1 MKTFFRSF
9 QHQFRSIVAQSPSAA
24 SGSTFGSTGGAGAGF
39 HPGRNFYQGY
49 HVSIDLK
56 ACNLL

>member
-9 QHQFRSIVAQSPSAA
+9 QHQFRSIVAQGPAA
-24 SGSTFGSTGGAGAGF
+24 SGSSYSAGAGAGF

-49 HVSIDLK
+49 HVSRYFLY
-56 ACNLL
+56 LSHF